1 MKKILFA
8 LTLGFQILSYN
19 QVRAEETSAL
29 LLACSDL
36 NQPDLKELTVIRKSP
51 TEDVLYLYLYDSNGR
66 LTILEKSFEDYRE
79 GLFVLPNFVSSERHL
94 QREEDG
100 WYVYIYYRNKV
111 LTRRADCME
120 MVTDL

>member
-1 MKKILFA
+1 MKKILIAFSLA
-8 LTLGFQILSYN
+8 LQILSIN
-19 QVRAEETSAL
+19 QLRAEETSAL
-29 LLACSDL
+29 LLACNNL

-51 TEDVLYLYLYDSNGR
+51 TEDILYLYLYDSNGR
-66 LTILEKSFEDYRE
+66 LNILEKTYEDYRE
-79 GLFVLPNFVSSERHL
+79 GLFVLPNFVNSERHL

-120 MVTDL
+120 MVSDL

>member
-1 MKKILFA
+1 MKKILIAFSLA
-8 LTLGFQILSYN
+8 LQILLIN
-19 QVRAEETSAL
+19 QLRAEETSAL
-29 LLACSDL
+29 LLACNNL

-51 TEDVLYLYLYDSNGR
+51 TEDILYLYLYDSNGR
-66 LTILEKSFEDYRE
+66 LNIQ
-79 GLFVLPNFVSSERHL
+79 RHL

-120 MVTDL
+120 MVSDL

>member
-1 MKKILFA
+1 MKKIIFGLTLIVQLFA
-8 LTLGFQILSYN
+8 TQ
-19 QVRAEETSAL
+19 QVGAEETSAL

-51 TEDVLYLYLYDSNGR
+51 HEDVLYLYLTDSNGR
-66 LTILEKSFEDYRE
+66 LTVLEKTIEDYRE
-79 GLFVLPNFVSSERHL
+79 GLFILPNFVSSERHL

-100 WYVYIYYRNKV
+100 WYVYIFYRNKV

>member
-1 MKKILFA
+1 MKKIIFGLTLIVQLFA
-8 LTLGFQILSYN
+8 TQ
-19 QVRAEETSAL
+19 QVGAEETSAL

-51 TEDVLYLYLYDSNGR
+51 NEDVLYLYLTDSNGR
-66 LTILEKSFEDYRE
+66 LTVLEKTFEDYRE
-79 GLFVLPNFVSSERHL
+79 GLFILPNFVSSERHL

-100 WYVYIYYRNKV
+100 WYVYIFYRNKV